1 MFILSFAQCLMPL
14 HELPGRLQ
22 KSHPCSDPCIDVIR
36 FHDGAF
42 GNCHSDTSDTSDTSS
57 DTSGDIG
64 RITGKNIVYHDMFS
78 TCCAICHASKF
89 TISKRL
95 KCGHR
100 FCLQCINEWTQIN
113 ASCPL
118 CRDSFLV
125 IPWPSVCI
133 ACGEK
138 DCKNLHIELQHEI
151 IIEYIEPE

>member
-1 MFILSFAQCLMPL
+1 VFILSIAQCLMSL
-14 HELPGRLQ
+14 HESPGRLQ
-22 KSHPCSDPCIDVIR
+22 NSHPCNEPCFDVIHL
-36 FHDGAF
+36 HDGAF
-42 GNCHSDTSDTSDTSS
+42 EDCDSDTSDTSNDTPR
-57 DTSGDIG
+57 DIDQFTG
-64 RITGKNIVYHDMFS
+64 RNFVFHDMFS

-89 TISKRL
+89 TVSKRL

-138 DCKNLHIELQHEI
+138 DCKNPHIELQHEI

>member
-1 MFILSFAQCLMPL
+1 MFIFSFAQCLMSL
-14 HELPGRLQ
+14 HESPGRLQ
-22 KSHPCSDPCIDVIR
+22 KSHPCSEPCFDVIH

-42 GNCHSDTSDTSDTSS
+42 EDCHSDTSDTSS
-57 DTSGDIG
+57 DESGGIG
-64 RITGKNIVYHDMFS
+64 RFTGKNVVHDMLS

-138 DCKNLHIELQHEI
+138 DCNSPHLELQHEI